1 MSEIEIRTVQTERD
15 MDRFVKFPGELYRD
29 CPYYVPDMD
38 MDVRDTFDPK
48 KNSALEF
55 TDLQAFLAID
65 RNGQTVGRIA
75 GIINR
80 HANEKWNLRTVRFG
94 FIEFVDDR
102 EVSAALVEAVG
113 RWGAERGMDS
123 IQGPMGI
130 FDFDKEGMLVEDF
143 DLPNSMVTIYNPPY
157 YPEHIEALGFTKA
170 ADWLQV
176 RIDIPET
183 VPAKYKRVADLSK
196 DMFGLHVKKIT
207 DADVRAGYG
216 HKVFR
221 LLNEAYAPLFGYTEL
236 TEKQID
242 EYVNRYIPLVDLKM
256 LPIVENDNGEIIG
269 VAITMGSLNDALR
282 KSGGKLWPMGWYH
295 LLKSLKWKHEDH
307 AELLLI
313 AVRPDY
319 QGMGVN
325 ALFFDDLIP
334 VFRKMKFT
342 WAETGPQ
349 LEDNVRELS
358 QWKPL
363 KPRLYKR
370 RRCYKKAL

>member
-1 MSEIEIRTVQTERD
+1 
-15 MDRFVKFPGELYRD
+15 MDRFVGFPGVLYRD
-29 CPYYVPDMD
+29 CPNYVPDLD
-38 MDVRDTFDPK
+38 MDVRETFDPK

-55 TDLQAFLAID
+55 TDIQAFIALD
-65 RNGQTVGRIA
+65 GQGRTVGRIA

-80 HANEKWNLRTVRFG
+80 HANEKWGLRTVRFG
-94 FIEFVDDR
+94 FIEFIDDR
-102 EVSAALVEAVG
+102 DVSAALIDAVE

-123 IQGPMGI
+123 VQGPMGI

-143 DLPNSMVTIYNPPY
+143 DLPNSMVTIYNYPY
-157 YPEHIEALGFTKA
+157 YPKHLEALGFTKV

-176 RIDIPET
+176 RIDIPEE
-183 VPAKYKRVADLSK
+183 VPAKYKRVSELSK
-196 DMFGLHVKKIT
+196 EMWGLHVKKLT

-242 EYVNRYIPLVDLKM
+242 EYVARYMPLVDKRM
-256 LPIVENDNGEIIG
+256 VPVVENDKNEIVG
-269 VAITMGSLNDALR
+269 VAITMASLNDALR
-282 KSGGKLWPMGWYH
+282 KSGGSLWPTGWFH
-295 LLKSLKWKHEDH
+295 LLKSLKWRHEDH
-307 AELLLI
+307 ADLLLI

-334 VFRKMKFT
+334 IFREMKFS

-370 RRCYKKAL
+370 RRCYKREIEI